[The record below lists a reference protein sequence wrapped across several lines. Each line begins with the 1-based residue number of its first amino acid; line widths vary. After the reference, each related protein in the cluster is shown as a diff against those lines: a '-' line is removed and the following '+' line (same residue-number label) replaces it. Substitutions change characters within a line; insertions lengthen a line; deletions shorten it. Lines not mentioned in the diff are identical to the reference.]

1 MRLLTSEG
9 SKSMVVLRG
18 VILGLIV
25 VVVLFG
31 VLIIVLL
38 LLR

>member
-1 MRLLTSEG
+1 MA
-9 SKSMVVLRG
+9 VLRG

-31 VLIIVLL
+31 VLIIVSL

>member
-9 SKSMVVLRG
+9 SKSMAVLRG

-31 VLIIVLL
+31 VLIIVSL